1 MLLHGQSAGA
11 TDTFTIATLPQAP
24 RLISAAIM
32 ESGGGRDAPLY
43 DSMQTL
49 GQSYAQSLNC
59 SVSDVSCSLSTASSK
74 SLTYVFN
81 RLLV

>member
-1 MLLHGQSAGA
+1 MLHGQSAGA

-24 RLISAAIM
+24 SLISAAIM

-49 GQSYAQSLNC
+49 GRSYAQSLNC
-59 SVSDVSCSLSTASSK
+59 SVSDVSHSLCPPPQAN
-74 SLTYVFN
+74 SLTHVFN
-81 RLLV
+81 RPLV

>member
-1 MLLHGQSAGA
+1 VLLHGQSTGA
-11 TDTFTIATLPQAP
+11 MDTFTIATLPQAP
-24 RLISAAIM
+24 SLISAAIM

-59 SVSDVSCSLSTASSK
+59 SVSDVSRYLSTAPSE
-74 SLTYVFN
+74 SLTSVFN